1 MVNSPMALTK
11 GFVLDL
17 TFAKKHQTAEE
28 EKNEDDGAPGHL
40 EWGVRLM
47 EKDILNEFTELTH
60 IIELAC
66 DDDEVKRRA
75 DTILANPLHSNVY
88 PKYERKIRNTPK
100 PIKLDENGDPIEEE
114 EEELE
119 NAEELAA
126 MGLIGNLVEAN
137 MISRGCDSVNRF
149 NKEVEHY
156 NMRERNIFDEYIV
169 KLYESTY
176 FKIEIAG
183 MTPDELT

>member
-28 EKNEDDGAPGHL
+28 EKNEDDSAPGHL

-88 PKYERKIRNTPK
+88 TKYERKIRNTPK